1 MNHLDK
7 NSILDVADSEKE
19 KADKASVEA
28 EKAEH
33 EEAPVEPKQ
42 PETDK
47 AEATPEAEKQ
57 VQPEQPVQ
65 QVQDSDANPEAEK
78 STAKKDDDEDDVEES
93 TKDKKEKEDKEKSF
107 VDNADIIKSITEP
120 LNQFKEELKKS
131 DDSLKE
137 ELSKTN
143 DNLTKAIDTLSGLAQ
158 AIQDVVGAGKQNN
171 GEDAAPSSVVGAEK
185 SADIDADIED
195 NKDEDIVAKS
205 AEAVAPVVDS
215 EVSEKENPETVAT
228 PDDNIENT
236 VYKALQIEPQ
246 YVDRF
251 VEDSKSGKL
260 SEVQK
265 SYLNDLSREVHYTQT
280 EEKKDY
286 DEFINY
292 AETGKIPE
300 IPTDYFG

>member
-1 MNHLDK
+1 MDK

-28 EKAEH
+28 EKAEQ

-47 AEATPEAEKQ
+47 AEATPEAEKE
-57 VQPEQPVQ
+57 VKPEQPVQ
-65 QVQDSDANPEAEK
+65 ETDTKAEPEAEK
-78 STAKKDDDEDDVEES
+78 STAKKDDDEDDVEEGV
-93 TKDKKEKEDKEKSF
+93 KDKKEKEDKEKSL

-171 GEDAAPSSVVGAEK
+171 GEDAAPSAIAGAEK
-185 SADIDADIED
+185 SADIDADTED

-215 EVSEKENPETVAT
+215 EVSEKENPETVDT
-228 PDDNIENT
+228 HDDNIENT

-246 YVDRF
+246 YVDRL

>member
-19 KADKASVEA
+19 KADKARVEA

-47 AEATPEAEKQ
+47 AEATPEAEKE
-57 VQPEQPVQ
+57 VKPEQPVQ
-65 QVQDSDANPEAEK
+65 ETDTKAEPEAEK

-93 TKDKKEKEDKEKSF
+93 TKDKKEKEDKEKSL
-107 VDNADIIKSITEP
+107 VDNADVIKSITEP

-131 DDSLKE
+131 DDSLKA

-158 AIQDVVGAGKQNN
+158 AIQDVVGAGKQNK
-171 GEDAAPSSVVGAEK
+171 GEDTDPSAIAGAEK
-185 SADIDADIED
+185 SADIDADTED

-215 EVSEKENPETVAT
+215 EDSEKEKPETVDT